1 MGWRAAGTR
10 RSGTFWALSMLAACA
25 QSSGAQTPT
34 PVEELAKPP
43 ADAQHFTVLST
54 AGKHGESARWV
65 TAEGVRMGR
74 ESIVLRGQVF
84 EVDSAGRLGHDGMLE
99 SVVVRGFT
107 PNGDAAES
115 FSIGSGQAAWKSPVD
130 AAGAPYAAPA
140 EYVAFGGPVDL
151 TADLAE
157 ALVAAPGQSL
167 ALLPGGHARAELLAT
182 ASVGEGAQERMVT
195 AYAVTGLTNTPV
207 PVWFDDK
214 GHFFASVGAL
224 SWLPAGYESALGLLQ
239 QTQDDALAQHSP
251 SVLRTLLKTPA
262 GPVAFTHVRAF
273 LGGTRFV
280 EDRTVI
286 VERGVI
292 TRIQSAR
299 VKVPARAQI
308 IDGAGKTL
316 VPGLWDSHMHFPDDA
331 SGPMLLSLGI
341 TSCRDPG
348 NINELTLARAERR
361 AHDLLLS
368 PHVYPSVLIDGK
380 GPNTAQVATVAT
392 TQEEAIAAVRK
403 AKADG
408 FLGIKIYGTFDPSW
422 VEATAAEAHRLGL
435 HVHGHLPAGMRPMQ
449 AINDGY
455 DEITHINF
463 VMMQAMPDSVV
474 DKSNG
479 IARFEG
485 IGRYAKDVDLGAEPM
500 KSLIA
505 TMAAR
510 RIIVDPTVAVF
521 EALLVPENGDLSPAY
536 SPYLGTLPPAVERGF
551 RQGGFSVP
559 PDLTRADYRRS
570 FDKLIELVGDLHRA
584 GVPIVAG
591 TDGSGME
598 LVRELELYVQAGFTP
613 AEALASATIA
623 PARMVGV
630 ASRTGSIAVGKEAD
644 LVLVDGDPSQHIGDL
659 RHTRIIMMQGRL
671 MDADALRAAGG
682 FAGRPKLFD

>member
-1 MGWRAAGTR
+1 MRSSARAL
-10 RSGTFWALSMLAACA
+10 WALAMLGACA
-25 QSSGAQTPT
+25 ASRGAPT
-34 PVEELAKPP
+34 PVAELAKPP
-43 ADAQHFTVLST
+43 ADAQHFTVLSV
-54 AGKHGESARWV
+54 AGKHGESTRWV
-65 TAEGVRMGR
+65 TAAGVRMGR
-74 ESIVLRGQVF
+74 ESILLRGQVF
-84 EVDSAGRLGHDGMLE
+84 EVDSAARLGKDGMLE
-99 SVVVRGFT
+99 SVTVRGFT

-115 FSIGSGQAAWKSPVD
+115 LAVSDGKAVWKSPVD
-130 AAGAPYAAPA
+130 ASGAPYTAPA
-140 EYVAFGGPVDL
+140 EYVAFGGPIDL
-151 TADLAE
+151 TADLTE

-182 ASVGEGAQERMVT
+182 ARVGEGAQQRTVT
-195 AYAVTGLTNTPV
+195 AYAVTGLNNTPI
-207 PVWFDDK
+207 PVWVDDK
-214 GHFFASVGAL
+214 GHFFASVGGL
-224 SWLPAGYESALGLLQ
+224 SWLPTGYESALPVLQ
-239 QTQDDALAQHSP
+239 SAQDEALAQHSP
-251 SVLRTLLKTPA
+251 AVLRALSKTPA

-273 LGGTRFV
+273 LGGTHFV

-286 VERGVI
+286 VDRGMI
-292 TRIQSAR
+292 TRIESAR
-299 VKVPARAQI
+299 LKLPAGAQT
-308 IDGAGKTL
+308 IDGSGKTL

-348 NINELTLARAERR
+348 NINELTLSRAERR
-361 AHDLLLS
+361 AHDLLLT

-380 GPNTAQVATVAT
+380 GPNTAQVATVVT
-392 TQEEAIAAVRK
+392 TQQEALAAVRK

-408 FLGIKIYGTFDPSW
+408 FLAIKIYGTFDPSW
-422 VEATAAEAHRLGL
+422 VKATAAEAHRLGL
-435 HVHGHLPAGMRPMQ
+435 HVHGHLPRGMRPMQ
-449 AINDGY
+449 AIDDGY

-463 VMMQAMPDSVV
+463 VMMQAMPDAVV

-510 RIIVDPTVAVF
+510 RIIVDPTVSVF

-536 SPYLGTLPPAVERGF
+536 APYLGTLPPAVERGF
-551 RQGGFSVP
+551 RQGGFAVP
-559 PDLTRADYRRS
+559 QDLTRADYRRS
-570 FDKLIELVGDLHRA
+570 FDKLMELVGALHRA

-591 TDGSGME
+591 TDGTGVE

-630 ASRTGSIAVGKEAD
+630 DSRTGSIAVGKEAD

-659 RHTRIIMMQGRL
+659 RHTRIVMMQGRL
-671 MDADALRAAGG
+671 MEADGLRAAGG
-682 FAGRPKLFD
+682 FGGRPKLFD